1 MQILK
6 YKNVFLVVAAV
17 MVLASLVV
25 IFKNGFK
32 KSIDFTG
39 GAKVVFSVEGQKY
52 LGYPDESTI
61 APKDLWKFR
70 QDKFFGRNKTEFIA
84 PSPDM
89 SQIKN
94 SLVVGLNM
102 KEDEVNLKQIGTST
116 YSLLTRDLKEEDYQ
130 KLQNA
135 LKVNASTSVDIKE
148 FAMTGPSISSEI
160 VSKSVVG
167 FLLVSLAII
176 LFIWFSFRGAS
187 HPVVSWKYGLI
198 AIAALIH
205 DVTIPAGVM
214 SYLGATSG
222 VEIDALFVVA
232 LLTILGI
239 SVSDTIVIFDRIRE
253 NLKSHKGMSFEEV
266 VGKSLDQSLVRSLAT
281 SVSVILVLLALV
293 FFGPESTK
301 YFALTLT
308 IGMFVGTYSSIFVAS
323 PLLVWVSKNW
333 K

>member
-1 MQILK
+1 
-6 YKNVFLVVAAV
+6 
-17 MVLASLVV
+17 
-25 IFKNGFK
+25 
-32 KSIDFTG
+32 
-39 GAKVVFSVEGQKY
+39 
-52 LGYPDESTI
+52 
-61 APKDLWKFR
+61 
-70 QDKFFGRNKTEFIA
+70 
-84 PSPDM
+84 
-89 SQIKN
+89 
-94 SLVVGLNM
+94 
-102 KEDEVNLKQIGTST
+102 
-116 YSLLTRDLKEEDYQ
+116 
-130 KLQNA
+130 
-135 LKVNASTSVDIKE
+135 
-148 FAMTGPSISSEI
+148 
-160 VSKSVVG
+160 
-167 FLLVSLAII
+167 
-176 LFIWFSFRGAS
+176 
-187 HPVVSWKYGLI
+187 
-198 AIAALIH
+198 
-205 DVTIPAGVM
+205 
-214 SYLGATSG
+214 

>member
-6 YKNVFLVVAAV
+6 YKNVFLGVAVV
-17 MVLASLVV
+17 MVLASVATILM
-25 IFKNGFK
+25 NGFK
-32 KSIDFTG
+32 QSIDFTG
-39 GAKVVFSVEGQKY
+39 GSKVVFNVNAGTINNDGTNYENA
-52 LGYPDESTI
+52 LRNVLTPD
-61 APKDLWKFR
+61 
-70 QDKFFGRNKTEFIA
+70 FGDVKLNKISDNA
-84 PSPDM
+84 
-89 SQIKN
+89 
-94 SLVVGLNM
+94 
-102 KEDEVNLKQIGTST
+102 TST
-116 YSLLTRDLKEEDYQ
+116 MFSLTTRSLTESDYQ
-130 KLQNA
+130 KLQTS
-135 LKVNASTSVDIKE
+135 LQINASTSVEIKE

-160 VSKSVVG
+160 VSKSILG
-167 FLLVSLAII
+167 FILVSLAII

-187 HPVVSWKYGLI
+187 HPVASWKYGLV
-198 AIAALIH
+198 AIVALIH

-214 SYLGATSG
+214 SYLGATQG

-253 NLKSHKGMSFEEV
+253 NLKAHKSMSFEEV
-266 VGKSLDQSLVRSLAT
+266 VGKSLDQSMVRSLAT

-293 FFGPESTK
+293 FFGPDSTK

-323 PLLVWVSKNW
+323 PLLVWISKNW